1 MPKPAIHP
9 NDFPVESDKT
19 TVKTN
24 EGKPLAEA
32 ESEPVA
38 EEIADRL
45 TSKLTAKRTID
56 GRPREETHRD

>member
-9 NDFPVESDKT
+9 NGFPVEADKT
-19 TVKTN
+19 TIKTN

-38 EEIADRL
+38 EEIANRL
-45 TSKLTAKRTID
+45 NEQAY
-56 GRPREETHRD
+56 REEHDKWAP

>member
-1 MPKPAIHP
+1 MTKPAIP
-9 NDFPVESDKT
+9 ANDFPVEVEKT

-24 EGKPLAEA
+24 TGKPLAEA

-45 TSKLTAKRTID
+45 NEQAY
-56 GRPREETHRD
+56 REEHERWSP